1 MSADKAGKA
10 GEQLAAMLARMYHRG
25 LETGE
30 GVAMVHLFGI
40 KYADEIHSTG
50 ATAKMIVELSGIPA
64 SFATEVS
71 KGIKLSK
78 YVKARHQS

>member
-1 MSADKAGKA
+1 MSADKA
-10 GEQLAAMLARMYHRG
+10 GEQLAATLASMYHRG

-30 GVAMVHLFGI
+30 GVAMIHLFGI
-40 KYADEIHSTG
+40 KYSDEIQSTG

-78 YVKARHQS
+78 YVEARHQS